1 MAEARNGADSNTPA
15 VEMEAV
21 SMNCRRVEWNKMASF
36 RKPAASWLLLRLGSA
51 AGCGNC
57 GQCVKGLR
65 NAFASLTKAASIFRD
80 QSLIDK
86 CLTV

>member
-1 MAEARNGADSNTPA
+1 MEQNGLFPKASSFVATAPA
-15 VEMEAV
+15 
-21 SMNCRRVEWNKMASF
+21 
-36 RKPAASWLLLRLGSA
+36 WLG

-57 GQCVKGLR
+57 GQSVKGLR

>member
-1 MAEARNGADSNTPA
+1 MEQNGLFPKASSFVATAPA
-15 VEMEAV
+15 
-21 SMNCRRVEWNKMASF
+21 
-36 RKPAASWLLLRLGSA
+36 WLGGPD
-51 AGCGNC
+51 AGTV
-57 GQCVKGLR
+57 GQSVKGLR

>member
-57 GQCVKGLR
+57 WPVRQRPAQCLR
-65 NAFASLTKAASIFRD
+65 VPY
-80 QSLIDK
+80 QSGVDLPRSV
-86 CLTV
+86 TN